1 MGLILDGFANV
12 YIGAI
17 CVTLVATP
25 EGTIPGGQAGL
36 ILSSSLILI
45 GMFQYG
51 VRLSAEFE
59 TQMVS
64 TERVLEYGKL
74 EQEAD
79 FRIENRPLSVDWP
92 DKGCVIY
99 NHVTL
104 RYSRELPPVLKD
116 ITFKINPAERV
127 GIVGRTGAGKSSL
140 ISVLFRLVEPDSG
153 KVIIDSIDTQ
163 SLGLHELREKVSII
177 PQDPT
182 LFSGTIRN
190 NLDPFGVYTDDKLW
204 DALRSANLDLTV
216 KCMANKLDAVVT
228 EGGSN
233 LSVGQRQ
240 LLCLSR
246 ALLKN
251 NRILVLDEATA
262 NVDHETDEVIQ
273 KMIKSGFTNCTI
285 LTVAHR
291 LNTIID
297 MDRILVMDAGQVI
310 EFDIPHLL
318 LQNPKGHF
326 YSMVQQTGKEFE
338 KLLHKMAK
346 SSFEEARKSG
356 KLIMRKIVD
365 ESSD

>member
-1 MGLILDGFANV
+1 MILDGFANL
-12 YIGAI
+12 YIAAI
-17 CVTLVATP
+17 CITLVATP
-25 EGTIPGGQAGL
+25 TGTIPGGQAGL

-51 VRLSAEFE
+51 VRLTAEFE

-64 TERVLEYGKL
+64 TERVLEYGRL

-79 FRIENRPLSVDWP
+79 FRIEGRPLSVDWP
-92 DKGCVIY
+92 EKGVITF
-99 NHVTL
+99 NHVSL
-104 RYSRELPPVLKD
+104 RYSRDLPPVLKD
-116 ITFKINPAERV
+116 ISFKINSGERI

-140 ISVLFRLVEPDSG
+140 ISVLFRLVEPDG
-153 KVIIDSIDTQ
+153 VIKIDGIDTK
-163 SLGLHELREKVSII
+163 SLGLHELREKISII

-182 LFSGTIRN
+182 LFSGTIRK
-190 NLDPFGVYTDDKLW
+190 NLDPFGIYPDDKLW
-204 DALRSANLDLTV
+204 EALKSANLDTTV
-216 KCMANKLDAVVT
+216 NSMSNKLDSIVT
-228 EGGSN
+228 EGGGN

-262 NVDHETDEVIQ
+262 NVDHETDEIIQ
-273 KMIKSGFTNCTI
+273 KTIKNGFTNCTI

-297 MDRILVMDAGQVI
+297 MDRILVLDAGQVI

-326 YSMVQQTGKEFE
+326 HSMVQQTGKEFE
-338 KLLHKMAK
+338 SMLHKMAESAFK
-346 SSFEEARKSG
+346 EGRKKG
-356 KLIMRKIVD
+356 KHMFTIRKIVD
-365 ESSD
+365 ESD